1 MRFKLNQEGIDHDH
15 KRTPAAVHVWV
26 AARAH
31 ALHELQPGP
40 ILRNSGF
47 LLSGVARLPG
57 ARPGTHG
64 CRKLDTLAR
73 SRCAGGSHIDLSESD
88 SALYV
93 RVLAELLSI
102 ARKYGA
108 QD

>member
-1 MRFKLNQEGIDHDH
+1 MRFKLTQEGLDHDH
-15 KRTPAAVHVWV
+15 KRTPAAVNVWV

-47 LLSGVARLPG
+47 LLSGMARLPG
-57 ARPGTHG
+57 TRPRTHG
-64 CRKLDTLAR
+64 CRPLDTLAG
-73 SRCAGGSHIDLSESD
+73 SRCAGSSHIDLSEPD

-93 RVLAELLSI
+93 RALAELLSI
-102 ARKYGA
+102 TRKYGV
-108 QD
+108 QG

>member
-1 MRFKLNQEGIDHDH
+1 MRFKLTQEGLDHDH
-15 KRTPAAVHVWV
+15 KRTPAAVNVWV

-40 ILRNSGF
+40 ILRNSRF
-47 LLSGVARLPG
+47 LLSGMARL
-57 ARPGTHG
+57 PGTHG
-64 CRKLDTLAR
+64 CRPLDTLAR
-73 SRCAGGSHIDLSESD
+73 SRCAGGSHIDLSGPD

-93 RVLAELLSI
+93 RALAELLSI

-108 QD
+108 QG